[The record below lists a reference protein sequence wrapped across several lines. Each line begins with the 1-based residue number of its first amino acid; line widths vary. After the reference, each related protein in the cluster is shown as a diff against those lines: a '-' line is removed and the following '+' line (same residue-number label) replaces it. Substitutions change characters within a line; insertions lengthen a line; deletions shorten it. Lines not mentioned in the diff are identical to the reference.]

1 MTHRRDPSRS
11 HLPSLLI
18 ADDDPVICSLL
29 TAQLSRSFDVV
40 ASAGDAEQ
48 AIALAVEHRPDIAI
62 VDMQMPAGGGLRA
75 AREMHALAPATAIV
89 ALSADESD
97 GMVRDVIQA
106 GAIAYVRK
114 GVAAHE
120 LMTTLRRSIEAHVLL
135 SSPAPGDPV
144 TIATAGTQL

>member
-1 MTHRRDPSRS
+1 MTHTRDPSRS

-29 TAQLSRSFDVV
+29 AAQLSQSFDVV
-40 ASAGDAEQ
+40 AAAGDAEQ

-75 AREMHALAPATAIV
+75 AREMHALTPATAIV

-97 GMVRDVIQA
+97 ATVRDVIQA
-106 GAIAYVRK
+106 GAITYVRK
-114 GVAAHE
+114 GVAAGE
-120 LMTTLRRSIEAHVLL
+120 LAATLRRSIAAHILL
-135 SSPAPGDPV
+135 STPAPGDPLV
-144 TIATAGTQL
+144 LDASGTDR